1 MKKKFESFS
10 VPLGLLDYG
19 NPIFYTV
26 TMVTIIKNMYGVM
39 DKPFNVILLIGAIVS
54 IFFFSCISNCK
65 NTIFLRH
72 GQIYF
77 RILRKLRFNM

>member
-1 MKKKFESFS
+1 MRKKFNKFS

-39 DKPFNVILLIGAIVS
+39 DRP
-54 IFFFSCISNCK
+54 
-65 NTIFLRH
+65 
-72 GQIYF
+72 
-77 RILRKLRFNM
+77 